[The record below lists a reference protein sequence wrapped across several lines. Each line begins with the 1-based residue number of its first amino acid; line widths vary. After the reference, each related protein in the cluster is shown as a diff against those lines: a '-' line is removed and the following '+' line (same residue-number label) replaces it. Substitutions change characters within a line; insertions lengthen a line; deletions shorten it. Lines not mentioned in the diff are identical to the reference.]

1 MDRIQFVTHQ
11 NHRVLLVDCTKCNPA
26 ELANI
31 ADQLPA
37 FVTQEPPSSVLLLG
51 DFTDAQFD
59 KASVEHI
66 KVAAVFDRPHVKRAA
81 WVTNENLPKAL
92 FDSIRTFSQRQI
104 SIFHTREEALDY
116 LVS

>member
-1 MDRIQFVTHQ
+1 M
-11 NHRVLLVDCTKCNPA
+11 
-26 ELANI
+26 
-31 ADQLPA
+31 
-37 FVTQEPPSSVLLLG
+37 LLLG
-51 DFTDAQFD
+51 DFTGAQFD

-92 FDSIRTFSQRQI
+92 FDSIRTFSQRAI
-104 SIFHTREEALDY
+104 SIFHSREEAFDY

>member
-11 NHRVLLVDCTKCNPA
+11 NHRILLVDCTKCTPA
-26 ELANI
+26 ELAGV
-31 ADQLPA
+31 ADKLPS
-37 FVTQEPPSSVLLLG
+37 FVTQEPPNSVLILG

-59 KASVEHI
+59 KESVEHI
-66 KVAAVFDRPHVKRAA
+66 KVAAVFDRSHVKRAA

-104 SIFHTREEALDY
+104 LIFHSRE
-116 LVS
+116 